1 MIKII
6 QKYLKLENIH
16 KTNIDICHILM
27 LETLLNEPNKWFN
40 CSHFESYLTKQQY
53 STTTRALSGSIKDS
67 INNVRIH
74 EKSLYWLDK
83 RTSKFNKTMNEY
95 KISKKGISDLN
106 FKYIYEVKL
115 NKKP

>member
-1 MIKII
+1 MIMIKII
-6 QKYLKLENIH
+6 QKYLKLENIYN
-16 KTNIDICHILM
+16 TNIDICHILM

-83 RTSKFNKTMNEY
+83 RTSKFNKRMNEY
-95 KISKKGISDLN
+95 KISSKGIKDLSS
-106 FKYIYEVKL
+106 YQ
-115 NKKP
+115 

>member
-6 QKYLKLENIH
+6 QKYLKLEKLKNE
-16 KTNIDICHILM
+16 NIDLCHILI
-27 LETLLNEPNKWFN
+27 LETLRKEPNKWFN
-40 CSHFESYLTKQQY
+40 HSHFKDYLTRFQF
-53 STTTRALSGSIKDS
+53 STTTKALSGSIKDS

-95 KISKKGISDLN
+95 KISSKGIKDLSS
-106 FKYIYEVKL
+106 YQ
-115 NKKP
+115 

>member
-1 MIKII
+1 MIMIKII
-6 QKYLKLENIH
+6 QKYLKLEEIYN
-16 KTNIDICHILM
+16 TNIDICHMLI

-40 CSHFESYLTKQQY
+40 CSHFKSYLTKQQY
-53 STTTRALSGSIKDS
+53 STTTKALSGSIKDS

-95 KISKKGISDLN
+95 KISSKGIRDLSN
-106 FKYIYEVKL
+106 YQ
-115 NKKP
+115 